1 MYKLVLFDMDGT
13 IADTDGMIV
22 ATFIEMYRLYRP
34 DYMPTIDY
42 MLTFSGPPIV
52 QTLTKEFPDLN
63 FDYAFKEYQRISL
76 PNYQKFAKAFPFVRE
91 LAEKLHARGIKIG
104 IVTSK
109 HRYPAEYTLKL
120 IDLDGVFDLLI
131 AHDDVKEAKPNPEG
145 IFQAMKHFAVDD
157 KRDVLYVGDTL
168 TDYLTA
174 QNAGIDVALVTWTPR
189 DLPPEAKPTYYID
202 SFNEFFEV
210 INHGKT
216 N

>member
-1 MYKLVLFDMDGT
+1 
-13 IADTDGMIV
+13 
-22 ATFIEMYRLYRP
+22 
-34 DYMPTIDY
+34 
-42 MLTFSGPPIV
+42 
-52 QTLTKEFPDLN
+52 
-63 FDYAFKEYQRISL
+63 
-76 PNYQKFAKAFPFVRE
+76 
-91 LAEKLHARGIKIG
+91 
-104 IVTSK
+104 
-109 HRYPAEYTLKL
+109 
-120 IDLDGVFDLLI
+120 
-131 AHDDVKEAKPNPEG
+131 
-145 IFQAMKHFAVDD
+145 